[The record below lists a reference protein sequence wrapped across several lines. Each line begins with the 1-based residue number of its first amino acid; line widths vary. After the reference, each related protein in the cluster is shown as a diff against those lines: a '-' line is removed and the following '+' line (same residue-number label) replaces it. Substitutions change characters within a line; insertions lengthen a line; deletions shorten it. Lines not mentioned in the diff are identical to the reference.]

1 MPLVE
6 ERAAIEAAS
15 VLFASV
21 GEVLICADVDGRVN
35 FVPESLRELRGR
47 TVSEVFGLA
56 VDLAMRGE
64 HRETLHTM
72 VQTVRGP
79 RPGVV
84 TVAPFESDED
94 IGLEGVRYVLSFRP
108 EEVSGEAD
116 RIRLALEAHRWRREE
131 AARALGIS
139 RATLW
144 RKMREYALL

>member
-1 MPLVE
+1 MLVVE
-6 ERAAIEAAS
+6 EKAAIEAAS

-21 GEVLICADVDGRVN
+21 GDVLICAGVDGRIV
-35 FVPESLRELRGR
+35 FAPDAFRELRGR
-47 TVSEVFGLA
+47 SVPEVFGNA
-56 VDLAMRGE
+56 VDVAMRGE
-64 HRETLHTM
+64 HREALHTM
-72 VQTVRGP
+72 LQTVRGP

-94 IGLEGVRYVLSFRP
+94 LGLEGVRYVLAFRP
-108 EEVSGEAD
+108 EEISGEPD

-144 RKMREYALL
+144 RKMREYGLL

>member
-1 MPLVE
+1 MLAVE

-21 GEVLICADVDGRVN
+21 GEVLVCASDDGRVI
-35 FVPESLRELRGR
+35 FAPEAFRELHRR
-47 TVSEVFGLA
+47 SVVEVFGMA

-64 HRETLHTM
+64 HRESLHTI

-94 IGLEGVRYVLSFRP
+94 LGLEGVRYVLAFRP
-108 EEVSGEAD
+108 EEASGEAD

-144 RKMREYALL
+144 RKMREYSLL

>member
-1 MPLVE
+1 MPVLE
-6 ERAAIEAAS
+6 EKAAIDAAS

-21 GEVLICADVDGRVN
+21 GEVLICADIDGRIL
-35 FVPESLRELRGR
+35 FVPESYRELRGR
-47 TVSEVFGLA
+47 TVAEIFGTA

-64 HRETLHTM
+64 HRESLHTM

-94 IGLEGVRYVLSFRP
+94 LGLDGIRYVLAFRAD
-108 EEVSGEAD
+108 EISGEAD

-131 AARALGIS
+131 AARSLGIS

-144 RKMREYALL
+144 RKMREYSLL

>member
-1 MPLVE
+1 MLVAE
-6 ERAAIEAAS
+6 ENAVIEAAS

-21 GEVLICADVDGRVN
+21 GEVLVCAAVDGRIL
-35 FVPESLRELRGR
+35 FAPDAFRELRGR
-47 TVSEVFGLA
+47 SVQEVFGVA
-56 VDLAMRGE
+56 ADVAMRAE
-64 HRETLHTM
+64 HRESLHTM
-72 VQTVRGP
+72 LQTVRGP

-94 IGLEGVRYVLSFRP
+94 LGLEGVRFVLAFRP
-108 EEVSGEAD
+108 EEAAGESD

-144 RKMREYALL
+144 RKMREYGLL

>member
-1 MPLVE
+1 MLVVE
-6 ERAAIEAAS
+6 EKAAIEAAS

-21 GEVLICADVDGRVN
+21 GEVLVCAGADGRIV
-35 FVPESLRELRGR
+35 FAPDAMREFRNR
-47 TVSEVFGLA
+47 TVTEIFGMA

-64 HRETLHTM
+64 HREALHTM

-94 IGLEGVRYVLSFRP
+94 LGLEGVRYVLAFRA

>member
-1 MPLVE
+1 MPVVE

-21 GEVLICADVDGRVN
+21 GEVLICAGVDGRVV
-35 FVPESLRELRGR
+35 FVPDSYRELRGR
-47 TVSEVFGLA
+47 TVAELFGMA

-79 RPGVV
+79 RPGTV

-94 IGLEGVRYVLSFRP
+94 LGLEGVRYVLAFRA
-108 EEVSGEAD
+108 EEISGEAD

-131 AARALGIS
+131 AARSLGIS

-144 RKMREYALL
+144 RKMREYGLL

>member
-1 MPLVE
+1 MLVTE
-6 ERAAIEAAS
+6 EKTAIEAAS

-21 GEVLICADVDGRVN
+21 GEVLFCAAADGRLIYA
-35 FVPESLRELRGR
+35 PDAYRELRGR
-47 TVSEVFGLA
+47 TVFEALGVA
-56 VDLAMRGE
+56 VDLAMKGE

-79 RPGVV
+79 RPG
-84 TVAPFESDED
+84 TITIAPFESEDE
-94 IGLEGVRYVLSFRP
+94 IGIAGIRYVLAFKP
-108 EEVSGEAD
+108 EEISGEAD

-144 RKMREYALL
+144 RKMREYGLL

>member
-1 MPLVE
+1 MPVVE
-6 ERAAIEAAS
+6 ERAAIQAAS

-21 GEVLICADVDGRVN
+21 GEVLICADVDGRVV
-35 FVPESLRELRGR
+35 FAPDSYRELSGR
-47 TVSEVFGLA
+47 TVAEVFGVA

-64 HRETLHTM
+64 HRESLHTM

-84 TVAPFESDED
+84 TVAPFESEED
-94 IGLEGVRYVLSFRP
+94 LGLEAVRYVLAFRA

-144 RKMREYALL
+144 RKMREHALL